1 MGEKK
6 SAKIL
11 GSKMN
16 PGTYLLLGS
25 VDIAFA
31 VLAVLGATASRL
43 KRVAGFYHKPG
54 LAPTVWLG
62 TVVINMEQNKE
73 VHKLRN

>member
-1 MGEKK
+1 MGRKS

-11 GSKMN
+11 GNKMN
-16 PGTYLLLGS
+16 PSTYLLLGS

-31 VLAVLGATASRL
+31 VIALLGPAVSRL

-54 LAPTVWLG
+54 LAPTV
-62 TVVINMEQNKE
+62 
-73 VHKLRN
+73 